1 MKGASVQDVS
11 PACCESFGPTLCLCL
26 GNLRTQLHV
35 LSEPLSLP
43 QALPWRESESGRH
56 FPPPG
61 PTADYISQKLPRTQ
75 SSPFFACGTLV
86 VRGRESARGAA

>member
-1 MKGASVQDVS
+1 MKGACVQDVS
-11 PACCESFGPTLCLCL
+11 PACCESYGPTLCLCL

-43 QALPWRESESGRH
+43 QAVPWRESESGRH
-56 FPPPG
+56 FPVP
-61 PTADYISQKLPRTQ
+61 PRTTFPRNFRALKAAP
-75 SSPFFACGTLV
+75 SFACGTLV